1 MLAEM
6 LLSLKHPNYHLH
18 EGCLRNGILSYIENH
33 EPSRLRWM
41 QLGALKRRE
50 SSSQAKWMLGT
61 ILTPQPV
68 SCGLHSAWPPLL

>member
-18 EGCLRNGILSYIENH
+18 EGSHRNVITSYIQSH
-33 EPSRLRWM
+33 EPSRLRSL
-41 QLGALKRRE
+41 QLEALNRRE

-68 SCGLHSAWPPLL
+68 SCGLRSAWPPL